1 MRAYQQLKKQV
12 FTARMARDDVLY
24 IDGARQSDD
33 FSINCFNQVLCILF
47 IYKSIN

>member
-1 MRAYQQLKKQV
+1 MRAYQQLKKPV
-12 FTARMARDDVLY
+12 FTARKARDDVLN

-33 FSINCFNQVLCILF
+33 FSLNDFNQVLGIF